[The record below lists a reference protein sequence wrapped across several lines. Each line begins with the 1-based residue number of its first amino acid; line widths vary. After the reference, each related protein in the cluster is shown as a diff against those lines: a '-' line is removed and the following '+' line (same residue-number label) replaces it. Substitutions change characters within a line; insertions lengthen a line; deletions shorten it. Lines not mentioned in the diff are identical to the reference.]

1 MAGLSHGSGQREV
14 PLAKKSSQA
23 AITSNEQHFDF
34 LGLPLEIRDMVY
46 DYIYIE
52 DKTQLAQDESAISKA
67 TFPHLSCSMHLV
79 CKTTK
84 IDIDAFLK
92 RRKRHIPIT
101 LCHSV
106 HTIYDKSN
114 ALLQKRLRCPTA
126 GNVHLSLFPGLD
138 PSTRSED
145 VVRAVLGCV
154 YEIRKAPVSV
164 PKRELYVNL
173 QYFIT
178 QPRLRRS
185 NEIRV
190 CIDAMALKISRIEGF
205 LENVV
210 RPRIEAALLNYQTAL
225 DDPECIYRAFCT
237 LEHAAY
243 LQCMDHVINV
253 SDDESPQFTSDDRRP
268 RLIAVK
274 GIDPRPL
281 MDWKAELRRLAS

>member
-1 MAGLSHGSGQREV
+1 MAGLSHRRRQRKA
-14 PLAKKSSQA
+14 PLAKKSKQA

-34 LGLPLEIRDMVY
+34 LGLPLEVRDMVY

-52 DKTQLAQDESAISKA
+52 DQTQLVQDPSAISKA
-67 TFPHLSCSMHLV
+67 TFPYLSCSMHLV

-84 IDIDAFLK
+84 IDIDSFLK
-92 RRKRHIPIT
+92 RRKGRIPIT

-106 HTIYDKSN
+106 HTIYHKSN

-126 GNVHLSLFPGLD
+126 GDVHLSLFPGLD

-164 PKRELYVNL
+164 PKRELQVSF
-173 QYFIT
+173 QCFIT

-185 NEIRV
+185 NEVRL
-190 CIDAMALKISRIEGF
+190 CIDTKALQISRIEGF
-205 LENVV
+205 SENVV

-237 LEHAAY
+237 LE
-243 LQCMDHVINV
+243 
-253 SDDESPQFTSDDRRP
+253 
-268 RLIAVK
+268 
-274 GIDPRPL
+274 
-281 MDWKAELRRLAS
+281 